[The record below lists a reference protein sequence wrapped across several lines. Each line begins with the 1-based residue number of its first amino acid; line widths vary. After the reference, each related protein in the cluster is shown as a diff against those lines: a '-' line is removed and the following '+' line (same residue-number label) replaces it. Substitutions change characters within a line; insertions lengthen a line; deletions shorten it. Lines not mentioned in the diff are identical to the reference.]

1 MDGRTS
7 LRTTFSHIFHQLIPL
22 IPPRYRKRD
31 RDLAFKVLNNPL
43 TPITLQL
50 AARSHSSSSFS
61 KPQSHLLPC
70 LPRSNAHNVVIYQ
83 GGIFNA
89 RNEKSTR
96 ITPSAEGS
104 DLPPVSTRGPSP
116 NILLREP
123 SVHPAGS
130 ANDTFCAGA
139 VLLL

>member
-50 AARSHSSSSFS
+50 AAQSHFLSSSS
-61 KPQSHLLPC
+61 KPQVKEY
-70 LPRSNAHNVVIYQ
+70 NVVISQ

-89 RNEKSTR
+89 RNGKSTR